1 MDRWRLRVRRFGRVP
16 ADPDKVSHAFAAIAG
31 RVGMEWAHLHSL
43 RHSHATLLFADGV
56 PLKTVS
62 SRLGHSTIAITAD
75 LYTHTYKGEQDQAAK
90 AIDRAL
96 QGVSGP

>member
-1 MDRWRLRVRRFGRVP
+1 
-16 ADPDKVSHAFAAIAG
+16 
-31 RVGMEWAHLHSL
+31 MEWAHLHSL
-43 RHSHATLLFADGV
+43 RHSHATLLFAAGV

-75 LYTHTYKGEQDQAAK
+75 LYTHAFEGEQDQAAK

-96 QGVSGP
+96 QRVSGP